1 MAKKRNK
8 ELIKLE
14 EELQELK
21 DKYLMYKLN
30 LPTFDFKLSSKDSKN
45 FIFDIIRKKHY
56 VLTPEEWVRQNLIHY
71 LVLNLNYPKSLIK
84 VEAKL
89 KFNNLTKRADI
100 LVYDNNFAIKLLVEC
115 KSYKIKLN
123 KSAFDQA
130 SVYNKIFKSEYLMVS
145 NGINH
150 FCCQYDWKNKKIIY
164 TDSFPKYK
172 ITK

>member
-1 MAKKRNK
+1 
-8 ELIKLE
+8 
-14 EELQELK
+14 
-21 DKYLMYKLN
+21 MYKLN

-71 LVLNLNYPKSLIK
+71 LVLKLNYPKSLIK

-89 KFNNLTKRADI
+89 KYNNLTKRADI

-150 FCCQYDWKNKKIIY
+150 FCCKYDWKNKKIIY
-164 TDSFPKYK
+164 IDSFPKYK

>member
-1 MAKKRNK
+1 
-8 ELIKLE
+8 
-14 EELQELK
+14 
-21 DKYLMYKLN
+21 MYKLN

-89 KFNNLTKRADI
+89 KYNNLTKRADI
-100 LVYDNNFAIKLLVEC
+100 LVYDNNLAIKLLVEC

-150 FCCQYDWKNKKIIY
+150 FCCKYDWKNKKIIY
-164 TDSFPKYK
+164 IDSFPKYK